1 MLTRIACKAPSPLIH
16 LVRKISRI
24 AASVACLLT
33 EKPWIIPSKKRA
45 DALEVAFRFP
55 KKEFHEVFRRQ
66 DEELEIW
73 EADVSLTSN

>member
-24 AASVACLLT
+24 AASVACSLI
-33 EKPWIIPSKKRA
+33 EKPWIMPSKKRA

-73 EADVSLTSN
+73 GSHQGWL